1 MNCYYDRKDFMVGHV
16 FSEYYKYYISM
27 PHLRGVWEEKKSFL
41 LILTNWEIILI
52 ACEVLE

>member
-27 PHLRGVWEEKKSFL
+27 SHLRGVWEEKKSFL